1 MDKSTLLKNFSPEH
15 QRSQSKSKSGVQHQQ
30 QLIAHNNNGLSDR
43 DKSKKPSAENTTL
56 LYKSNNSTIIQPP
69 LQGYN
74 SNVMGES
81 TKNFRLKIKRPL
93 TGSSINN
100 KLFIKGVDKIIRE
113 NLKKN
118 RTKEEEEISR
128 RQLEDFRQRLKKIE
142 LTQRNQQVRKINA
155 SKIVYN
161 HQHKNS

>member
-1 MDKSTLLKNFSPEH
+1 
-15 QRSQSKSKSGVQHQQ
+15 
-30 QLIAHNNNGLSDR
+30 
-43 DKSKKPSAENTTL
+43 
-56 LYKSNNSTIIQPP
+56 
-69 LQGYN
+69 
-74 SNVMGES
+74 MGES
-81 TKNFRLKIKRPL
+81 MKNFRLKIKRPL

-142 LTQRNQQVRKINA
+142 LSQRN
-155 SKIVYN
+155 
-161 HQHKNS
+161 